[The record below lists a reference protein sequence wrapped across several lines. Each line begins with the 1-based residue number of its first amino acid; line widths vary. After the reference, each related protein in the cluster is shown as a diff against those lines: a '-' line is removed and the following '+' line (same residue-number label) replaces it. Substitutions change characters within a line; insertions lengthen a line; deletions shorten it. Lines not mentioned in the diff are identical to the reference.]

1 MSSVHQVTNRKLFS
15 HSKLD
20 LSSRKGNKTSNLTDT
35 KYSRNQLLST
45 FRPSRIPNLADPE
58 AVEPLLSRKSLPPV
72 HRPNN
77 AFSHKLGSDFNSRK
91 RGKEVKEEKLP
102 EWFDS
107 ELPESSSQFKSDND
121 KQNINFEKASAP
133 KAEENKAQV
142 KFVLRPGAN
151 VKNLLENLQGLSL
164 DSTEEDSDYSR
175 IDEKYEASIKADF
188 YEENEITPKWA
199 EADLQN
205 DDIYNEKD
213 SFKQLDYLPVDALKY
228 PVDLLQAQIKEGDP
242 FATTILNSGSMEE
255 NGFILIFPGSKPY
268 ERVWYYKDPQN
279 ITHGPFCTLEM
290 YNWNLGGFFSPDL
303 LISWNSKEIFVPLK
317 MFMLQQRMALSGIP
331 MYDEYPA
338 PTVSSQPPVHTPA
351 PAPKI
356 ESCED
361 ATFKLKSLLG
371 II

>member
-1 MSSVHQVTNRKLFS
+1 MSSVDQVTNRKFFS
-15 HSKLD
+15 HSKHD
-20 LSSRKGNKTSNLTDT
+20 TSRKGKKTTNFTGR
-35 KYSRNQLLST
+35 KYSRNQLLSI

-58 AVEPLLSRKSLPPV
+58 AVDQLLSRKSLPPV

-77 AFSHKLGSDFNSRK
+77 AFSHKLGSDFSSRK
-91 RGKEVKEEKLP
+91 HAKEVKEEELP

-107 ELPESSSQFKSDND
+107 ELPETCSQFKSDNE
-121 KQNINFEKASAP
+121 KQNTNFEKASGP

-188 YEENEITPKWA
+188 YEENEITPTWA
-199 EADLQN
+199 EADFKN
-205 DDIYNEKD
+205 DYIYNEKD
-213 SFKQLDYLPVDALKY
+213 SSKQLDYLPVDALKY
-228 PVDLLQAQIKEGDP
+228 PADLLQAQIKEGDP
-242 FATTILNSGSMEE
+242 FAMTILNSGSMDD

-290 YNWNLGGFFSPDL
+290 YNWNLGGFFTPDL
-303 LISWNSKEIFVPLK
+303 LISWNSKEVFVPLK
-317 MFMLQQRMALSGIP
+317 MFMLQQRMALSGVPI
-331 MYDEYPA
+331 YNEYPA
-338 PTVSSQPPVHTPA
+338 PTVPSQPPVHKPA
-351 PAPKI
+351 PASKI